1 MKRSLSMLMACLMLI
16 PAAAGAGS
24 PFAPNADRALDA
36 LEQALTLPCRS
47 VYVYHDFGDTLN
59 HFTQRAIMGADD
71 LSLVGAPDENCRENP
86 AGGDTCIRLKQIS
99 RERNWGGWLFLNG
112 RMAKGKAPQLNKGD
126 APGQGMDLTGA
137 RELVFLARGEKG
149 GETVHF
155 FTLGYGLVEETPVV
169 PFPDSAPQ
177 RSLGDVTLEREWTE
191 YRIGLEDADLSCI
204 ACGFGFVMS
213 GDDNDE
219 GETVF
224 YLDEIRF
231 EGDFSG
237 LCHPMLRSYVTDDP
251 VLHSTA
257 YTYDNALAAM
267 AFLSAG
273 RRAGAEMI
281 LDSFVYAVENDRDWP
296 GQIRNAYAAGD
307 ITAFPGWQSGARLPG
322 WAEAGTGA
330 WHEDPVQTGLGTGN
344 TCYAALALL
353 QYDAVYG
360 SEKYLNTAALMMDWV
375 LENCRDDHPGFTA
388 GFDAWGKNGESPS
401 RLTYKSTEH
410 NIDALAAFRRL
421 FDRTGDGKYLEAAE
435 SAMAFIRSMYSPE
448 RGLFFTGTLSDGAT
462 PNTENVVLD
471 AQVWT
476 YMALGKEFGPYEA
489 ALETAAAMR
498 TPEGAYPFSMAGKSG
513 SWWPEGTAF
522 TALAHRLK
530 GEDGMAEETLQA
542 LAAVQREDGLFP
554 AAVGGQVSTGFGLFD
569 GTNWEYSDSPHIA
582 PTAWFVM
589 AVNGF
594 NPYAFPGGESVR

>member
-1 MKRSLSMLMACLMLI
+1 MKRSILMLMACMMLF
-16 PAAAGAGS
+16 PAAAGAGG
-24 PFAPNADRALDA
+24 PFATNADRALDA
-36 LEQALTLPCRS
+36 LENALTVPCRS
-47 VYVYHDFGDTLN
+47 VYVYRDFGDTLN
-59 HFTQRAIMGADD
+59 HFTQRAIMGED
-71 LSLVGAPDENCRENP
+71 LSLVGAPDENWRENP
-86 AGGDTCIRLKQIS
+86 AGGNTCIRLTQIA

-112 RMAKGKAPQLNKGD
+112 RMAKGEAPQLNKGD

-137 RELVFLARGEKG
+137 RELVFMARGEKG
-149 GETVHF
+149 GETVIF
-155 FTLGYGLVEETPVV
+155 FTLGYGVVGEEPVV
-169 PFPDSAPQ
+169 PYPDSAPQ
-177 RSLGDVTLEREWTE
+177 RSLGNVELSTEWTE
-191 YRIGLEDADLSCI
+191 YRIGLEDADLSRS

-213 GDDNDE
+213 GDDNRE

-231 EGDFSG
+231 EGDFSARI
-237 LCHPMLRSYVTDDP
+237 HPMIRSYVTDDP
-251 VLHSTA
+251 ALHNTA

-273 RRAGAEMI
+273 RRAEAEMI
-281 LDSFVYAVENDRDWP
+281 LDSFVYAAENDRDRP

-330 WHEDPVQTGLGTGN
+330 WCEDPVQTGLGTGN

-360 SEKYLNTAALMMDWV
+360 SEKYLNAAALLMDWV
-375 LENCRDDHPGFTA
+375 LENCADGNPGFTA
-388 GFDAWGKNGESPS
+388 GFDAWGNSGESPS
-401 RLTYKSTEH
+401 RLAYKSTEH
-410 NIDALAAFRRL
+410 NIDAFAAFRRL
-421 FDRTGDGKYLEAAE
+421 YDRTGNKKYLEAAE

-448 RGLFFTGTLSDGAT
+448 RGLFYTGTLSDGVT
-462 PNTENVVLD
+462 PNTDNVVLD
-471 AQVWT
+471 AQVWAF
-476 YMALGKEFGPYEA
+476 MALGKEFGPYEA
-489 ALETAAAMR
+489 ALDTAAAMR
-498 TPEGAYPFSMAGKSG
+498 TPQGAYSFSMTDKSG

-522 TALAHRLK
+522 TALAHRLS
-530 GEDGMAEETLQA
+530 GEDVPADEALQA
-542 LAAVQREDGLFP
+542 LAAVQTEDGLFP

-569 GTNWEYSDSPHIA
+569 GSAWEYGDFPHVA

-594 NPYAFPGGESVR
+594 NPYAFPGDAR